1 MNQWINAMVDLLI
14 QYGAL
19 GLFIVSFA
27 ESSFFPIP
35 PDLILIPLSIIN
47 HRLAMAYAALTTL
60 SSVLGGLFGY
70 YIGAKAGRPLLKRF
84 FREDRIRKVNE
95 YFDKYGGWAVAI
107 AGLTPI
113 PYKVF
118 TIASGVFRIKKSIF
132 VNASIIGRGIRFF
145 TEGLIIYLMGDN
157 AQKIIVKYFDVLT
170 IGITL
175 LAIIFYFIYTYT
187 KNKLKKEKHKA
198 SGIISIKNSIK
209 KHMNYFYNSALKGL
223 GKRVFLTISAF
234 IVLTA
239 FFFVIIETFEANK
252 FILYLYIMAIVLMAA
267 YFINF
272 FSLSNKEYYFESYRA
287 FIRRI
292 IVLECILLALFG
304 SLVYGFLNNDV
315 YYMDNIIGQWMLR
328 FYNNFNTSLMIVIS
342 FFASAKFL
350 IFAMGIIFFYL
361 MFRVKKNKPALIFMM
376 NLVGASL
383 IKMGIKNFFKRPR
396 PEIIFFIEK
405 EYSFPSGH
413 SFIGFAF
420 YGLLSYYIYK
430 YYNGSFKRVITS
442 FLILFPL
449 VIGIS
454 RIYLAVHY
462 ASDVFAGFFLGGF
475 WLLVCISID
484 KYYDMKAI

>member
-292 IVLECILLALFG
+292 IVLERILLALFG

-342 FFASAKFL
+342 FL
-350 IFAMGIIFFYL
+350 L
-361 MFRVKKNKPALIFMM
+361 QP
-376 NLVGASL
+376 
-383 IKMGIKNFFKRPR
+383 NF
-396 PEIIFFIEK
+396 
-405 EYSFPSGH
+405 
-413 SFIGFAF
+413 
-420 YGLLSYYIYK
+420 
-430 YYNGSFKRVITS
+430 
-442 FLILFPL
+442 
-449 VIGIS
+449 
-454 RIYLAVHY
+454 
-462 ASDVFAGFFLGGF
+462 
-475 WLLVCISID
+475 
-484 KYYDMKAI
+484 